1 LKGLNGLYTQRE
13 ISVVNVMGPTFEPD
27 YAEKYRTFLLASRIV
42 SDALVALL
50 LVRSG
55 RRDHPKVGNVLKEV
69 KDAMRELAESKD
81 APAGPLAYA
90 FLQVVGKREMDEL
103 LVKLNKLQKI
113 LECSEEMNEEAYKHL
128 SDYLVN
134 LAEKLHPLIP
144 AYAALT
150 S

>member
-1 LKGLNGLYTQRE
+1 MHIWN
-13 ISVVNVMGPTFEPD
+13 SDVVNVMGPTFELD
-27 YAEKYRTFLLASRIV
+27 YTEKYHALLLASRII
-42 SDALVALL
+42 SDALKALL

-55 RRDHPKVGNVLKEV
+55 RRAHPEVGDILKEI
-69 KDAMRELAESKD
+69 KDATRELTECKD
-81 APAGPLAYA
+81 APAGRLAYA

-113 LECSEEMNEEAYKHL
+113 LEGSEEMNEEAYKHL

>member
-1 LKGLNGLYTQRE
+1 
-13 ISVVNVMGPTFEPD
+13 MGPTFEPD
-27 YAEKYRTFLLASRIV
+27 YAEKYHTLLLASRIV

-55 RRDHPKVGNVLKEV
+55 RRAHPKVGNVLKEV

-81 APAGPLAYA
+81 APAGRLAYA

-103 LVKLNKLQKI
+103 LVKLNQLQRM
-113 LECSEEMNEEAYKHL
+113 LEGSEKVNDETYKHV
-128 SDYLVN
+128 SNYLVT

-144 AYAALT
+144 LYAALT